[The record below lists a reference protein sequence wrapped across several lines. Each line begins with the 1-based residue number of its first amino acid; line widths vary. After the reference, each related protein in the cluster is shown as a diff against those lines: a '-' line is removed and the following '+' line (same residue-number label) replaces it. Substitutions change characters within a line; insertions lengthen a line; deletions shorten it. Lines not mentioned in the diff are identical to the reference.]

1 VRSVSLWGRDG
12 RRDPFAD
19 IDEVFGAIVNRA
31 FGSPVRVTGRPA
43 GFLPAADVERDGDD
57 AVVRLELPGLDPERD
72 VTVEVIGGRLIVKG
86 ERRSERSDDRDG
98 RVLREVRYGSFER
111 SFGLPE
117 HVGASSVTASYD
129 AGVLTVR
136 VSGVNAP
143 APVESSTKI
152 AIASGSDPAEAT
164 PAEATEQE
172 TATS

>member
-1 VRSVSLWGRDG
+1 MRSVSLWS

-31 FGSPVRVTGRPA
+31 FGGGVRVASAPSR
-43 GFLPAADVERDGDD
+43 FLPAADVERDGDD

-72 VTVEVIGGRLIVKG
+72 VTVEVDNGRLVVKG

-98 RVLREVRYGSFER
+98 RTIREVRYGSFHR

-117 HVGASSVTASYD
+117 HVGADNVTASYD

-143 APVESSTKI
+143 APVESSKKI
-152 AIASGSDPAEAT
+152 AITSGAAPAAEVPAADEQPAT
-164 PAEATEQE
+164 A
-172 TATS
+172 